1 MEKNGRI
8 LYRMDEGDKYAGVT
22 APGNS
27 RLKGAVLR
35 LNRDH
40 PEDVERLVENADG
53 SIYAW
58 IPVEYIKIRRPP
70 TISEEARKAKS
81 ESMKKVR
88 RWTDAENKDT

>member
-1 MEKNGRI
+1 
-8 LYRMDEGDKYAGVT
+8 MDEFCIEWTKGDKYAGVT

-27 RLKGAVLR
+27 RLKGAVLQ

-40 PEDVERLVENADG
+40 PEDVEKLVENADG

-70 TISEEARKAKS
+70 TISEEVRKARS
-81 ESMKKVR
+81 ESMKR
-88 RWTDAENKDT
+88 RWTDAEDKNTR